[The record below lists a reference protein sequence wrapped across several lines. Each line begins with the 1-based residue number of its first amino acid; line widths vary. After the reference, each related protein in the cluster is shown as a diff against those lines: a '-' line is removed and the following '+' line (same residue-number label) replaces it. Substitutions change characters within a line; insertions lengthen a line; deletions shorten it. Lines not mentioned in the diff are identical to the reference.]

1 MKVQYKSGGDTR
13 DGNRMMLKNQALEFK
28 HHAQELSNA
37 VKKAKHVDAWVV
49 AKAERATTD
58 LSDITHYL
66 DGQSDK
72 YAKGGLMPGGYV
84 LSQLS
89 DTEAIDL
96 ANATLKDEVGYA
108 EDMMF
113 NSGYA
118 ARRFLREYH
127 SGKAEVDEDAVV
139 DRFSQTDDLSDEAR
153 VIVEKYRDINHDEDS
168 ISEMRD
174 ELMAVGYVFDYDDD
188 MIPYSLRP
196 IGEEDDDDGM
206 FADGGK
212 SKDSYADSL
221 SLQNILNVG
230 DILTNAVGKR
240 LKVYAITPSE
250 YVLLP
255 FGGFPSPWRKDRI
268 HELVKTGEWVLDKF
282 KEEGGI
288 MARGGIMSN
297 SKEISKEPTL
307 KQMKSEL
314 SRLEKERMDYLSSRN
329 RLTETASM
337 RTDKYQARIE
347 KLMKEIREKED
358 VLSDRYTFDEI
369 KSSTPGKDRIDK
381 AAYIIRRFLI
391 GRKNKGL
398 ITKLTKFKDSLTSPS
413 LKEAYRRLQYPT
425 WQKKYMFKLIIS
437 TSGDTI
443 RVKES
448 YADGGM
454 MAKGGQ
460 IDADEVE
467 KAAKYYADNPNWT
480 VEKLKREVSEY
491 EDLLENWE
499 AGNIKPSKIIGGGYK
514 SSAVARKLADN
525 WIRRQLAIFTKAL
538 ELKEQAT
545 QKRITQ
551 TEENYPKIGDDVR
564 GFNHKYGTRV
574 KDVDTEG
581 RIFKIQQSDYWDSGD
596 IWVSFDDVTQDTDDR
611 RTWRREVMPTIDIK
625 RKPGE
630 IMIGNQIVKL
640 KFIKRCCPSIKSDG
654 SVGNYEYS
662 FVDEQGEPYTG
673 YGNTKGEALKSIED
687 YLNKAPE
694 VNVSDNK
701 NTIQPEEAS
710 IGDSAL
716 VVSENKLGTIS
727 NIDFGMYYL
736 KFIDGSTMWY
746 NASDLRFF
754 KDEDDYP
761 DEETA
766 ITVNSEQEAA
776 DARELLELFSEQEI
790 NDLIGG
796 LEVLVELGDKNSEDE
811 LAKWRR
817 IIALSASG
825 GMMDDDGLE
834 RLTAVIE
841 DKTPGDYGNV
851 WYLSS
856 EKGEVFDIDQYD
868 GLKPY
873 SAQVSGGE
881 TVVSFQKGRTMYI
894 FSNLVAEVKEDR
906 DSFEKYGGIIYVRI
920 PLTNKIAS
928 QILSIITRR
937 EMSDGGMMAKGGWIK
952 SDEEEDFY
960 YYSTP
965 DKKIKTPFWYS
976 VHEVKDIGTK
986 ETLHWI
992 VERGGTNNLGYVR
1005 NYARKNFESKDK
1017 AFEYVRSWA
1026 KEIANKYKSSP
1037 KKMASG
1043 GMMKKGG
1050 ITGGYED
1057 LTDMYMSQKIEMLLS
1072 KIRPYENYYIDEES
1086 NKLYIYFTPEI
1097 TTEEAEY
1104 VMDLLTSSP
1113 EFFKGDTAT
1122 TDYDSQRDRAVVSV
1136 ELNRKVEYGKGGAT
1150 FQDKVNAIS
1159 GRLEGTEVPR
1169 RLRSDYGRRYNKE
1182 EAKKAAQRIA
1192 GAMRKK
1198 GY

>member
-13 DGNRMMLKNQALEFK
+13 DGNRMMLKNQAVEFK

-66 DGQSDK
+66 DGQSEK

-127 SGKAEVDEDAVV
+127 SGKAEVDEDSVV

-153 VIVEKYRDINHDEDS
+153 IIVEKYRDINHDEDS

-188 MIPYSLRP
+188 MIPYSLRR

-212 SKDSYADSL
+212 TKDSYADSL

-282 KEEGGI
+282 KEKGGEIEDEGESMKEDFLEDVKELHGEIKSITLKDGSKISHKELMEAHKMASGGMMAKGGKIEVGDILILPKNMNITELGI
-288 MARGGIMSN
+288 KDKITNNQKILTSKWVVKEIYTDNLGDDRIVINN
-297 SKEISKEPTL
+297 SKEERTTYLDKV
-307 KQMKSEL
+307 
-314 SRLEKERMDYLSSRN
+314 EKYN
-329 RLTETASM
+329 NYF
-337 RTDKYQARIE
+337 KYGVQ
-347 KLMKEIREKED
+347 
-358 VLSDRYTFDEI
+358 F
-369 KSSTPGKDRIDK
+369 
-381 AAYIIRRFLI
+381 
-391 GRKNKGL
+391 N
-398 ITKLTKFKDSLTSPS
+398 
-413 LKEAYRRLQYPT
+413 
-425 WQKKYMFKLIIS
+425 
-437 TSGDTI
+437 
-443 RVKES
+443 
-448 YADGGM
+448 DGGM

-480 VEKLKREVSEY
+480 VEKLKKEVSEH

-514 SSAVARKLADN
+514 SSSVARKLADN
-525 WIRRQLAIFTKAL
+525 WIRRQLAIFRRAL
-538 ELKEQAT
+538 ELKQQAA
-545 QKRITQ
+545 QKTITQ
-551 TEENYPKIGDDVR
+551 TEENNPQIGDDVR
-564 GFNHKYGTRV
+564 GFNHKYGTTV

-581 RIFKIQQSDYWDSGD
+581 RRFKIKQSDYWDSGD

-611 RTWRREVMPTIDIK
+611 RTWRREVMPTIDTK

-673 YGNTKGEALKSIED
+673 YGNTKEEALKSIED

-736 KFIDGSTMWY
+736 KFVDGRTMWY

-761 DEETA
+761 DEETSVEPEKNPVPDYTQEKIREA
-766 ITVNSEQEAA
+766 IDALEILAEMGDEQAQEAIDALKLLLTDA
-776 DARELLELFSEQEI
+776 DEDVIIAYTDDRDTPIRTFKSREEAKKFAKANKWKYDEITFEDKKGDTIRVSKDDKFKDVDWLFSS
-790 NDLIGG
+790 LF
-796 LEVLVELGDKNSEDE
+796 
-811 LAKWRR
+811 AK
-817 IIALSASG
+817 
-825 GMMDDDGLE
+825 
-834 RLTAVIE
+834 
-841 DKTPGDYGNV
+841 
-851 WYLSS
+851 
-856 EKGEVFDIDQYD
+856 
-868 GLKPY
+868 
-873 SAQVSGGE
+873 
-881 TVVSFQKGRTMYI
+881 
-894 FSNLVAEVKEDR
+894 
-906 DSFEKYGGIIYVRI
+906 
-920 PLTNKIAS
+920 
-928 QILSIITRR
+928 
-937 EMSDGGMMAKGGWIK
+937 
-952 SDEEEDFY
+952 
-960 YYSTP
+960 
-965 DKKIKTPFWYS
+965 
-976 VHEVKDIGTK
+976 
-986 ETLHWI
+986 
-992 VERGGTNNLGYVR
+992 
-1005 NYARKNFESKDK
+1005 
-1017 AFEYVRSWA
+1017 
-1026 KEIANKYKSSP
+1026 
-1037 KKMASG
+1037 G

-1072 KIRPYENYYIDEES
+1072 KIRPYENYYIDQVS
-1086 NKLYIYFTPEI
+1086 NKLYIYFTTEI
-1097 TTEEAEY
+1097 TTDESQY

-1113 EFFKGDTAT
+1113 EFFKADTAAI
-1122 TDYDSQRDRAVVSV
+1122 DYDSERDRAVVSV
-1136 ELNRKVEYGKGGAT
+1136 ELNRKVEYGKGGTT

-1159 GRLEGTEVPR
+1159 RRLDGTEVPR
-1169 RLRSDYGRRYNKE
+1169 RLRSEYGRRYNKE

>member
-1 MKVQYKSGGDTR
+1 MKFQYKSGGDTR
-13 DGNRMMLKNQALEFK
+13 DGNRMMLKNQAVEFK

-188 MIPYSLRP
+188 MIPYSLRR

-206 FADGGK
+206 FADGG
-212 SKDSYADSL
+212 
-221 SLQNILNVG
+221 
-230 DILTNAVGKR
+230 
-240 LKVYAITPSE
+240 
-250 YVLLP
+250 
-255 FGGFPSPWRKDRI
+255 
-268 HELVKTGEWVLDKF
+268 
-282 KEEGGI
+282 
-288 MARGGIMSN
+288 MM
-297 SKEISKEPTL
+297 
-307 KQMKSEL
+307 
-314 SRLEKERMDYLSSRN
+314 
-329 RLTETASM
+329 
-337 RTDKYQARIE
+337 
-347 KLMKEIREKED
+347 
-358 VLSDRYTFDEI
+358 
-369 KSSTPGKDRIDK
+369 
-381 AAYIIRRFLI
+381 
-391 GRKNKGL
+391 
-398 ITKLTKFKDSLTSPS
+398 
-413 LKEAYRRLQYPT
+413 
-425 WQKKYMFKLIIS
+425 
-437 TSGDTI
+437 
-443 RVKES
+443 
-448 YADGGM
+448 ADGGKNELLPKEELIRILQSVDFQSFSSSDIKEIEYEYGTYNPLDKNFVAKIKAYPCLIVIRKQEGGSYLVRIGKDDGWVGGLFFTATEYVFNIKKISIQDFEEGLRSAVKNNIVTLYSKYGTGNIDKIYFNGTEQDAEKFALKNGYKKEQIGIMPTGFSYYFINPNLPTYKSEQILYIQRFDDATVKELGIKNIGNNIQKADGVM
-454 MAKGGQ
+454 MAKEGQ

-467 KAAKYYADNPNWT
+467 KSAKYYADNPNWT
-480 VEKLKREVSEY
+480 VEKLKKEVSEH

-514 SSAVARKLADN
+514 SSSVARKLADN
-525 WIRRQLAIFTKAL
+525 WIRRQLAIFRRAL
-538 ELKEQAT
+538 ELKQQAT
-545 QKRITQ
+545 QKTITQ
-551 TEENYPKIGDDVR
+551 TEENNPQIGDDVR
-564 GFNHKYGTRV
+564 GFNHKYGTTI

-581 RIFKIQQSDYWDSGD
+581 RRFKIKQSDYWDSGD
-596 IWVSFDDVTQDTDDR
+596 IWVSFDDVTQDMDDD

-625 RKPGE
+625 RKAGE

-673 YGNTKGEALKSIED
+673 YGNTKEEALKSIED
-687 YLNKAPE
+687 YVNKAPE
-694 VNVSDNK
+694 VDVSDNK
-701 NTIQPEEAS
+701 NTILPGQAS

-716 VVSENKLGTIS
+716 VLSENKLGTIS

-736 KFIDGSTMWY
+736 KFVDGSTMWY

-825 GMMDDDGLE
+825 GMM
-834 RLTAVIE
+834 
-841 DKTPGDYGNV
+841 
-851 WYLSS
+851 
-856 EKGEVFDIDQYD
+856 
-868 GLKPY
+868 
-873 SAQVSGGE
+873 
-881 TVVSFQKGRTMYI
+881 
-894 FSNLVAEVKEDR
+894 
-906 DSFEKYGGIIYVRI
+906 
-920 PLTNKIAS
+920 
-928 QILSIITRR
+928 
-937 EMSDGGMMAKGGWIK
+937 
-952 SDEEEDFY
+952 
-960 YYSTP
+960 
-965 DKKIKTPFWYS
+965 
-976 VHEVKDIGTK
+976 
-986 ETLHWI
+986 
-992 VERGGTNNLGYVR
+992 
-1005 NYARKNFESKDK
+1005 
-1017 AFEYVRSWA
+1017 
-1026 KEIANKYKSSP
+1026 
-1037 KKMASG
+1037 
-1043 GMMKKGG
+1043 KKGG

-1072 KIRPYENYYIDEES
+1072 KIRPYENYYIDEQS

-1136 ELNRKVEYGKGGAT
+1136 ELNRKVEYGKGGMLNKAGRKNSQFHWFGEIIKPLTKKEQALVDVNLKTSLSNLQSIMKNNTIVDENSSMKYALEDLIAAKKDTSLYPGIEYNLDEFYEKVATYLREEGKLIRKSDDDYGKGGTT